1 MLNAETIICHTHLR
15 KSLRS
20 PSLDAFSGI
29 PYVCFSDS
37 RLKCRDGATSDFG
50 IGWFTDNYVIWCG
63 LLAKKLP
70 KIHTGNKWY
79 LIINVL

>member
-1 MLNAETIICHTHLR
+1 M
-15 KSLRS
+15 KSL
-20 PSLDAFSGI
+20 SLDAVLSI
-29 PYVCFSDS
+29 PYFCFPDS

-50 IGWFTDNYVIWCG
+50 IGWFADSYVIWRG

>member
-1 MLNAETIICHTHLR
+1 M
-15 KSLRS
+15 KSL
-20 PSLDAFSGI
+20 SLDAVLSI
-29 PYVCFSDS
+29 PYFCFPDS

-50 IGWFTDNYVIWCG
+50 IGWFTDSYVIWRG